1 MYIALSEALDR
12 VLRFAPARLVAS
24 SDSSTGAARP
34 RPRRVSSR
42 PLSAWEVPRLPDAA
56 TALTP
61 DPAQPPTRHRS
72 ARGHERVASRL
83 SFLHPPRSSR
93 LSPSCPRAL
102 LPALCRTLFASRLS
116 LLHSFFARASRPVS
130 STLAHHALV
139 GHRLRRRARFVGR
152 CRPGRAR
159 SAHLYHLRASARLDR
174 PSDASSGPAARL
186 PTRTRA
192 FRPASA

>member
-12 VLRFAPARLVAS
+12 VLRFALARLAAS
-24 SDSSTGAARP
+24 SDPSISAAGS

-72 ARGHERVASRL
+72 ARGHKTRRFASHLPSSASFVSSVAL
-83 SFLHPPRSSR
+83 VPFCPRSAAR
-93 LSPSCPRAL
+93 
-102 LPALCRTLFASRLS
+102 S
-116 LLHSFFARASRPVS
+116 LLRDSRRFIHSSASLPRPVS

-139 GHRLRRRARFVGR
+139 GHRLRRRPCLVDR

-159 SAHLYHLRASARLDR
+159 SAHLYHLRASAFSAR

-192 FRPASA
+192 SRPASA